1 MNAEKI
7 YIQSIELVYRNLELP
22 FGAKQEE
29 IYSGEYF
36 AKKNRPKFSASRDNL
51 SDRIWNF
58 YKSSKQLKGEN

>member
-36 AKKNRPKFSASRDNL
+36 AKKNRPKFSAARDNL